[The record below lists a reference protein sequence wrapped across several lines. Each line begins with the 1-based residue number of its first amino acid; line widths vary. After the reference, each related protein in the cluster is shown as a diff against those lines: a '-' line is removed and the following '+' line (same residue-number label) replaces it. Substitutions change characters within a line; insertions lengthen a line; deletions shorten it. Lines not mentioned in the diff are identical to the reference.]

1 MDDSY
6 FRPGMRDSRLV
17 DCVVAINPELS
28 DEEDPSLGVTDGG
41 ILGRGLP
48 CQGGLVDVER
58 PVIIILVDDIG
69 LVVLVVGRPGSFVGE
84 EDNLVELKL
93 VKFQHFN
100 I

>member
-6 FRPGMRDSRLV
+6 FRPGMIDSRLV

-41 ILGRGLP
+41 MLGRGLP
-48 CQGGLVDVER
+48 SRGGLVDVER
-58 PVIIILVDDIG
+58 PVIIILVDDRE
-69 LVVLVVGRPGSFVGE
+69 LVVLVVGRPGSFAGE

-93 VKFQHFN
+93 VKFRHFN

>member
-41 ILGRGLP
+41 ILG
-48 CQGGLVDVER
+48 
-58 PVIIILVDDIG
+58 
-69 LVVLVVGRPGSFVGE
+69 
-84 EDNLVELKL
+84 
-93 VKFQHFN
+93 
-100 I
+100 

>member
-48 CQGGLVDVER
+48 SQGSLVDVER
-58 PVIIILVDDIG
+58 AIIISFEDGRELLD
-69 LVVLVVGRPGSFVGE
+69 LVVGHPGSVAKE
-84 EDNLVELKL
+84 EANLVELKRI
-93 VKFQHFN
+93 V